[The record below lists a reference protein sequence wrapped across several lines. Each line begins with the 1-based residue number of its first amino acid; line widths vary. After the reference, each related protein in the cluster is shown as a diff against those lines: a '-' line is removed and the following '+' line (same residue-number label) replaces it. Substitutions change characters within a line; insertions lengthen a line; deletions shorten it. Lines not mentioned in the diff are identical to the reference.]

1 MNILYFAFAN
11 STLPG
16 QELPTLVEEEK
27 NIRDILQQGVSDGEY
42 QMERESFGNLHRI
55 SKHLQEFRDD
65 LVWFHYSGHAEKNS
79 LILGDEEARGEG
91 IVHLLKQCPKLKGVV
106 LNGCST
112 KWQAEQ
118 LIEAGIP
125 LVIGTSSPVEDK
137 KATYFSMGFYNM
149 LSKKDAVNEA
159 FDMAIGEVMGMG
171 EVEFFR
177 GGRPPKE
184 EKAESTKWLLLHQDE
199 DALTLKLPFGGELLE
214 ELKDRL
220 TKLTTT
226 DVGKTLDEMY
236 ALMDKESLRFNTVIL
251 LMGQYNQARR
261 RELDG
266 IARTGDTDIA
276 YARVRN
282 AVMSTLKDLEEEDL
296 K

>member
-16 QELPTLVEEEK
+16 QELPTLVEEQQS
-27 NIRDILQQGVSDGEY
+27 ISDILQAGEKAGEY
-42 QMERESFGNLHRI
+42 QTKQESFGNLHRI

-65 LVWFHYSGHAEKNS
+65 LVWFHYSGHAEKDA
-79 LILGDEEARGEG
+79 LILGNEEARGEG

-125 LVIGTSSPVEDK
+125 IVIGTSSPVEDK

-171 EVEFFR
+171 DVKFFR

-184 EKAESTKWLLLHQDE
+184 LTEDSTQWLLLHKDD

-220 TKLTTT
+220 TTLTTT
-226 DVGKTLDEMY
+226 DVGKTLDELY
-236 ALMDKESLRFNTVIL
+236 AIMDKESSKFNTIVL
-251 LMGQYNQARR
+251 VMGQYNQARR

-266 IARTGDTDIA
+266 IARQGDTDIA

-282 AVMSTLKDLEEEDL
+282 SVMAVLRDLEEGDL